1 MRFER
6 TASSLGGKRSVL
18 LSYEDVER
26 SSTRHASVGTDARSW
41 NRTSDLPYLPY
52 GALAPELFGL
62 EQGLTSP
69 WEDGLVSHPF
79 HSSPAKAPFTSG
91 DGVLIGSTTPQ
102 A

>member
-18 LSYEDVER
+18 LSYEDDWSGVQL
-26 SSTRHASVGTDARSW
+26 RHRC
-41 NRTSDLPYLPY
+41 
-52 GALAPELFGL
+52 PELESNQRPPVSSVRSPTTEPSGL
-62 EQGLTSP
+62 EQGLTVLWKINSVCLP
-69 WEDGLVSHPF
+69 I